1 MIGSLRGTVS
11 KLWLDGFLLD
21 VGGVGFRAF
30 AAPRFLT
37 ELRVGGEA
45 QVAISMVVREDALT
59 LFAFPD
65 DDEREVFDIVRSVSG
80 IGPKTALALL
90 AVHSA
95 DEVRQAINDGDVK
108 AIQRV
113 PGIGPK
119 TAQRVIL
126 ELGGK
131 LVPVVSGSAKAGGAK
146 VDRNRA
152 QVIEALAGL
161 GYLPKTAEGAVAEVL
176 ETQGKQT
183 IADDEVAE
191 VLRLALRSF
200 GAKR

>member
-1 MIGSLRGTVS
+1 VIGSLRGTIA
-11 KLWLDGFLLD
+11 KIWLDGFLIE

-30 AAPRFLT
+30 AAPRFLA
-37 ELRVGGEA
+37 ELRVGGETL
-45 QVAISMVVREDALT
+45 VAVAMVVREDALT

-131 LVPVVSGSAKAGGAK
+131 LVPVQSASAKAGGA

-152 QVIEALAGL
+152 QVIEALEGL
-161 GYLPKTAEGAVAEVL
+161 GYQAKTAEAAVVEVL
-176 ETQGKQT
+176 EAQGMQSVS
-183 IADDEVAE
+183 DSDVAE

>member
-1 MIGSLRGTVS
+1 MVIGSLRGEVS
-11 KLWLDGFLLD
+11 KIWLDGFLLD

-30 AAPRFLT
+30 AAPRFLA
-37 ELRVGGEA
+37 ELRIGQET
-45 QVAISMVVREDALT
+45 QTSISMVVREDALL

-95 DEVRQAINDGDVK
+95 AEVRQAISEGDVK

-126 ELGGK
+126 ELSGK
-131 LVPVVSGSAKAGGAK
+131 LVSVPTSATKSGAE
-146 VDRNRA
+146 VDHNRA

-161 GYLPKTAEGAVAEVL
+161 GYQTKTAEAAVQEVMAA
-176 ETQGKQT
+176 QGSQS
-183 IADDEVAE
+183 IADNDVAE

-200 GAKR
+200 GTKR